1 MKRLLSILL
10 VATMMFT
17 FMVPAAFAAGGPTAS
32 VTSASAKVG
41 ETVTVTISI
50 NGLNEAV
57 TNAELKVS
65 ADSAL
70 KLIALEPAN
79 LPGSVIANPT
89 SGKVIFAH
97 TDPVSVSTL
106 AVATFRV
113 DANAA
118 SGDYYVYATVSGM
131 RNGQGQ
137 RVSVNSGVGKITV
150 HAHAATGGWLN
161 NASYHWHK
169 CSCGQ
174 EMDKA
179 LHIPGPA
186 ATYESAQICTICGYV
201 IAPALPAP
209 HEHVW
214 GAWAPYSEVQHMRV
228 CATDST
234 HVDYANHNFVDNVCA
249 DCGYVLEII
258 IPETPEDLDSLTAEE
273 LILIMMLMGNRTNTI
288 TATAGEGGTI
298 TPAGATKVP
307 FGRNQTYVITPMP
320 GYEIDTVVV
329 DGKDKGA
336 ISEYTFNRV
345 LSKHTITATFKRI
358 AWVNP
363 FRDVKAADWF
373 YSDVAYVN
381 SVGLMIGTSS
391 DEFSPMATATRAQ
404 IVTTLWRLEGQPV
417 AKTNHSFTDVENGMW
432 YTDAIAWAAENKI
445 VDGYGDGIFAP
456 GDAITR
462 EQIVAILHRYADYKG
477 IAEEVSAEN
486 PSAYEYSEWAKE
498 NVAWAHENGIF
509 AGIGMDITDLSEDAT
524 RAEIAAYLARFCLQ
538 ILA

>member
-10 VATMMFT
+10 ATMMMFT
-17 FMVPAAFAAGGPTAS
+17 LMAPAAFAAGSAAVS
-32 VTSASAKVG
+32 VTSASANAG
-41 ETVTVTISI
+41 GTVTVAISLS
-50 NGLNEAV
+50 GLTEGV

-79 LPGSVIANPT
+79 LPGSVIANPG

-150 HAHAATGGWLN
+150 HAHAATGGWFN
-161 NASYHWHK
+161 NATYHWHK

-179 LHIPGPA
+179 LHTHGPA
-186 ATYESAQICTICGYV
+186 ATVDNPQVCTVCNYEL
-201 IAPALPAP
+201 APKLPAP
-209 HEHVW
+209 H
-214 GAWAPYSEVQHMRV
+214 
-228 CATDST
+228 T
-234 HVDYANHNFVDNVCA
+234 HVYGEWTYYSATQHIRECSCGSKEPGEHTLDENNKCTVCLHQF
-249 DCGYVLEII
+249 DVVV
-258 IPETPEDLDSLTAEE
+258 PETPEDLESLSAEE

-307 FGRNQTYVITPMP
+307 FAKDQTYVITPMP
-320 GYEIDTVVV
+320 GYEIDSVVV

-336 ISEYTFNRV
+336 INQYTFKRV
-345 LSKHTITATFKRI
+345 LAKHTITATFKRI

-363 FRDVKAADWF
+363 FRDVKASDWF

-381 SVGLMIGTSS
+381 SVGLMVGTSS

-456 GDAITR
+456 ADATTR

-486 PSAYEYSEWAKE
+486 TSAYEYSEWAEK
-498 NVAWAHENGIF
+498 NVTWAHENGIF

>member
-1 MKRLLSILL
+1 MKKYISILL
-10 VATMMFT
+10 VAVMLLTL
-17 FMVPAAFAAGGPTAS
+17 MVPVMAAGVPYLS
-32 VTSASAKVG
+32 VSGAKANAG
-41 ETVTVTISI
+41 EEVTVNIS
-50 NGLNEAV
+50 LNTQNTAIR
-57 TNAELKVS
+57 ACSIKVS
-65 ADSAL
+65 YSSGLTLTGFSSAQDYRESVAEGIVGFMFFASSTAD
-70 KLIALEPAN
+70 
-79 LPGSVIANPT
+79 
-89 SGKVIFAH
+89 
-97 TDPVSVSTL
+97 VSFT
-106 AVATFRV
+106 ATFKV
-113 DANAA
+113 DANAE
-118 SGDYYVYATVSGM
+118 SGDYYVSASIIELIGEDYENISANPGTGT
-131 RNGQGQ
+131 
-137 RVSVNSGVGKITV
+137 ITV
-150 HAHAATGGWLN
+150 HGHAAVGDWN
-161 NASYHWHK
+161 KDSKYHWHT

-174 EMDKA
+174 DFDKA
-179 LHIPGPA
+179 DHVPQTGVPA
-186 ATYESAQICTICGYV
+186 TDALYCSICGYKLRDAQPV
-201 IAPALPAP
+201 EP
-209 HEHVW
+209 EHVCDF
-214 GAWAPYSEVQHMRV
+214 GAWTKYSTTQHIRV
-228 CATDST
+228 CKSDST
-234 HVDYANHNFVDNVCA
+234 HVVYADHNFVDNVCA

-258 IPETPEDLDSLTAEE
+258 VPETPEDLDSLTAEE

-307 FGRNQTYVITPMP
+307 FAKDQTYVITPMP
-320 GYEIDTVVV
+320 GYEIDSVVV

-336 ISEYTFNRV
+336 INQYTFKRV

-456 GDAITR
+456 NDAITR

-509 AGIGMDITDLSEDAT
+509 AGIGMDITDLSEEAT

>member
-1 MKRLLSILL
+1 MKRLTSILL
-10 VATMMFT
+10 AAVMMFALV
-17 FMVPAAFAAGGPTAS
+17 VPALAAGVPY
-32 VTSASAKVG
+32 
-41 ETVTVTISI
+41 
-50 NGLNEAV
+50 
-57 TNAELKVS
+57 
-65 ADSAL
+65 
-70 KLIALEPAN
+70 
-79 LPGSVIANPT
+79 
-89 SGKVIFAH
+89 
-97 TDPVSVSTL
+97 VSVSSTSANAGDEITL
-106 AVATFRV
+106 SISLDTQGITTKGCAITLSYPGALTLKKMESNGYYSANVTTGRIQFMYPSSTAGVSFTATFKV
-113 DANAA
+113 GAA
-118 SGDYYVYATVSGM
+118 TTSGDYYVTASAVELIGEDYKNISANT
-131 RNGQGQ
+131 
-137 RVSVNSGVGKITV
+137 GVGKVSV
-150 HAHAATGGWLN
+150 HGHAATGGWLN
-161 NASYHWHK
+161 NATYHWHK

-179 LHIPGPA
+179 LHTPGPA
-186 ATYESAQICTICGYV
+186 ATVDNPQVCTVCGYEL
-201 IAPALPAP
+201 APKLPAP
-209 HEHVW
+209 H
-214 GAWAPYSEVQHMRV
+214 
-228 CATDST
+228 T
-234 HVDYANHNFVDNVCA
+234 HVYGEWTYYSAAQHIRECS
-249 DCGYVLEII
+249 CGSKETGSHVLDENNKCTICLHQFDII
-258 IPETPEDLDSLTAEE
+258 VPETPEDLDSLTAEE
-273 LILIMMLMGNRTNTI
+273 LIFMMMLMGNRTNTI

-363 FRDVKAADWF
+363 FRDVKATDWF
-373 YSDVAYVN
+373 YGDVAYVN

-486 PSAYEYSEWAKE
+486 PSAYEYSEWAEK
-498 NVAWAHENGIF
+498 NVTWAHENGIF
-509 AGIGMDITDLSEDAT
+509 AGIGMDITDLSEEAT

-538 ILA
+538 ILAK